1 MQGTEAST
9 ADALDG
15 APGPSGRPAEV
26 AAAPDRRKVGSFVR
40 DVAAKVGPAVV
51 RIDLGPG
58 QRGIWG
64 FKDMLEHGSARGRPG
79 GVGQGSGIVFDGPR
93 GLVVTNAHV
102 VKGAESVA
110 VTSTDGRERTGAVV
124 ATDPVFDLAVI
135 ALEPGG
141 PELPAAEFG
150 NSDALE
156 MGDWAIAVG
165 NPFGLS
171 NSVTL
176 GIISNL
182 RRTSAELGLRDKR
195 MPLLQTDAAINP
207 GNSGGP
213 LLNEHGE
220 VIGINTAMHRGA
232 GGIGFAIPINDARA
246 TIEALARG
254 EPKRYSYLGIEM
266 TPVPT
271 RSAAAAAGPL
281 GPAGGIVVTRV
292 LPGSPAARA
301 RLKHGDII
309 TAVNDVPVPSTL
321 SMQAMISGMKVGQPV
336 RMSIVRGE
344 QEFVVQAAVADLS
357 ASQREE
363 ERRV

>member
-1 MQGTEAST
+1 MDE
-9 ADALDG
+9 
-15 APGPSGRPAEV
+15 APGPSGRPAPEPRPAEV

-40 DVAAKVGPAVV
+40 DVAARVGPAVV

-110 VTSTDGRERTGAVV
+110 VTSTDGRERMGAVV

-141 PELPAAEFG
+141 PELSAAEFG
-150 NSDALE
+150 NSDDLE

-213 LLNEHGE
+213 LLNENGE

-266 TPVPT
+266 TPVP
-271 RSAAAAAGPL
+271 AGPV

-321 SMQAMISGMKVGQPV
+321 SMQAMISGMKVGQPCK
-336 RMSIVRGE
+336 MSIVRGE
-344 QEFVVQAAVADLS
+344 QEFVVQAAVADLL